1 MDLFHTIPLI
11 RTPGTKEIDKNER
24 GLEFS
29 YNLYMDPN
37 KLLLGL
43 RNECIQCPPKI
54 ATALIDSALND
65 CASGGPDIAVT
76 CITI

>member
-1 MDLFHTIPLI
+1 MDLFSHNPFNPNPRDQRNRLS
-11 RTPGTKEIDKNER
+11 ER

-29 YNLYMDPN
+29 YNVYMDPN

-65 CASGGPDIAVT
+65 CASGGPDSCNVHA
-76 CITI
+76 